1 MGILIVTDFF
11 LITKFK
17 EHNQVKQ
24 KLLDYIDCLE
34 AHTIDKKEPL
44 HFYDNADVIRKTDF
58 WIDNREE
65 AYIRLIYPLLKI
77 HCKNIFKKTTAN
89 DISFTKIW
97 FQQYEK
103 NNFHGWHTH
112 PNTHFTNVYFLELP
126 DDSFRTEIKDLQGN
140 IIEYKSCEGD
150 ILTFPGFYSHQSPVI
165 DTDQRK
171 TIISFNIELL

>member
-1 MGILIVTDFF
+1 MQNFF

-44 HFYDNADVIRKTDF
+44 HNYDNTDVIRKTDF

-65 AYIRLIYPLLKI
+65 EYIHLIYPLLEI
-77 HCKNIFKKTTAN
+77 HCKNIFKDTTAN

-112 PNTHFTNVYFLELP
+112 PNTHFTNIYFLELP
-126 DDSFRTEIKDLQGN
+126 DDNLRTEIKDLQGN
-140 IIEYKSCEGD
+140 IIEYNCCEGD
-150 ILTFPGFYSHQSPVI
+150 ILTFPGFYSHQSPVVN
-165 DTDQRK
+165 TDQRK